1 MRGVLIR
8 LELDTD
14 LLIGHVF
21 TSLQVEAHIHRA
33 VCAAKIY
40 FCGAAPPPRP
50 READEPASV
59 LRTGPRELP
68 GDHDQQLPASSHAA
82 TTKVYT
88 MFFFNART
96 FLLFT
101 DFSQK
106 EFWLYS
112 QLSRARIFTRPRV
125 CRFSFIAKKE
135 GRFSAFYLMMS
146 FSLFDEMRLLGSP
159 VPAGRSEP
167 EACTFFQRQC
177 GALSRR
183 HKPCA
188 TPARPEGAFRCED
201 TRRVS
206 AANLKHERFVERS
219 TVYSFRKIS
228 HA

>member
-1 MRGVLIR
+1 MGAHLELLSGVLVLVGCAQDGDDFLFGGKRNGTGNPGARALRRLHDAFCRLIDEGVLIR

-125 CRFSFIAKKE
+125 CRFSFIVKKE

-146 FSLFDEMRLLGSP
+146 FSLFDEMQL
-159 VPAGRSEP
+159 
-167 EACTFFQRQC
+167 
-177 GALSRR
+177 
-183 HKPCA
+183 PC
-188 TPARPEGAFRCED
+188 
-201 TRRVS
+201 TRR
-206 AANLKHERFVERS
+206 AQRA
-219 TVYSFRKIS
+219 
-228 HA
+228 